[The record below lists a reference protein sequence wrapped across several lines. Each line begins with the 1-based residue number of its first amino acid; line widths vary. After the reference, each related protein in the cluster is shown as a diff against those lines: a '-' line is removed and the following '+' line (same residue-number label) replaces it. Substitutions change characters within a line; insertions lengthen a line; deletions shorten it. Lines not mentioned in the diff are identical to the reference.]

1 MIRFFPLPQVLPP
14 PRVFCFCFQTR
25 AHETQADLELPV
37 ESMTTLPSDLT
48 PTFLGYATVSCVP
61 RTWYISGKLSTNCA
75 TCPAHKG
82 NVKPSIMV
90 HTFNPALR
98 KEADAEEVGVRGH
111 LGCQER
117 RRLTKRGGGGK
128 EAGRRQEAL
137 YPDEVLALKMC
148 AATGTTRLTIA
159 TL

>member
-1 MIRFFPLPQVLPP
+1 
-14 PRVFCFCFQTR
+14 
-25 AHETQADLELPV
+25 
-37 ESMTTLPSDLT
+37 
-48 PTFLGYATVSCVP
+48 
-61 RTWYISGKLSTNCA
+61 
-75 TCPAHKG
+75 
-82 NVKPSIMV
+82 MV

-137 YPDEVLALKMC
+137 YPDEVLHAFNPSTWEAEAGRFLKSRP
-148 AATGTTRLTIA
+148 AWSTE
-159 TL
+159 